1 MTENSLRSFLLIP
14 PLYNNIIMKPIENF
28 SFLIKNDACEF
39 DLQQTFNQL
48 SMFALNSPEIP
59 TLPQR

>member
-1 MTENSLRSFLLIP
+1 
-14 PLYNNIIMKPIENF
+14 MKPNENF

-48 SMFALNSPEIP
+48 SMFALNPPEIP